1 MTDCVL
7 PENSDM
13 HFGKLIDLEMMLMPG
28 GRERT
33 EKEVRA
39 LFAKAG
45 FEITK
50 IVPTKA
56 SDSVTEARPV

>member
-1 MTDCVL
+1 
-7 PENSDM
+7 
-13 HFGKLIDLEMMLMPG
+13 MPG